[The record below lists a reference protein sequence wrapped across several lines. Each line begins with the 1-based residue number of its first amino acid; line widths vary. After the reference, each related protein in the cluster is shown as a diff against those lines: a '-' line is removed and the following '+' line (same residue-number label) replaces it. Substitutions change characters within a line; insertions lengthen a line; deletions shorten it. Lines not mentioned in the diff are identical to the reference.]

1 MYAGGGS
8 MKPVPKGNKG
18 LAKLPTEVRNK
29 MGYAKGGGKLK
40 MVEKNGKG
48 VEKMKKGGSTNQKK
62 VDKVIKGLKKASK
75 LHAGQA
81 KSLGTLKMVRGGS
94 FKIKAGDTLSD
105 IAKQQGT
112 TVKAI
117 VAANPSIENANMI
130 KAGQTIKIPSNTRTR
145 NPYRG
150 MTSKEITSGKM
161 ATRKRKP
168 APKKAAKKANP
179 KQPQKKSVFGRIKK
193 MLGMKKTGGTVRK

>member
-1 MYAGGGS
+1 MIKPGMKAPPKNKRGGSALQRKKPVSMLKGGGS
-8 MKPVPKGNKG
+8 MKPVPKENKG
-18 LAKLPTEVRNK
+18 LAKLPTKVRNR

-40 MVEKNGKG
+40 MVEKDG
-48 VEKMKKGGSTNQKK
+48 KK
-62 VDKVIKGLKKASK
+62 VPFFAADGVG
-75 LHAGQA
+75 
-81 KSLGTLKMVRGGS
+81 KMVRGGS
-94 FKIKAGDTLSD
+94 LKIRPGDTLSD

-117 VAANPSIENANMI
+117 VAANPSIKNANMI
-130 KAGQTIKIPSNTRTR
+130 RAGQTIKIPSNTRTR

>member
-168 APKKAAKKANP
+168 APKRAAKKANP
-179 KQPQKKSVFGRIKK
+179 KQPVKKSVFGNIKK

>member
-1 MYAGGGS
+1 MPGHYKKMKKPVMKKAPGGS

-18 LAKLPTEVRNK
+18 LAKLPTKVRNR

-40 MVEKNGKG
+40 MVEKDG
-48 VEKMKKGGSTNQKK
+48 KK
-62 VDKVIKGLKKASK
+62 VPFFAADGVG
-75 LHAGQA
+75 
-81 KSLGTLKMVRGGS
+81 KMVRGGS
-94 FKIKAGDTLSD
+94 LKIKPGDTLSD
-105 IAKQQGT
+105 IAKKQGT

-117 VAANPSIENANMI
+117 VAANPSIKNANMI
-130 KAGQTIKIPSNTRTR
+130 RAGQTIKIPSNKRTT

-168 APKKAAKKANP
+168 APKRAAKKANP